1 MNTKALR
8 EKILDLA
15 MRGKLVEQN
24 PSDEPANE
32 LLQKIQ
38 AEKEQLIKNKKIKK
52 EKPLP
57 EISEE
62 DIPFE
67 IPESWGWV
75 RLGNISNTGDFQSI
89 KPLDI
94 MPESWLLELE
104 DIEKNTG
111 KLLQKRVVK
120 STEIKSNKYKFH
132 KDDVLYGKLRP
143 YLRKI
148 LLAEQDGYCSTEIFP
163 LTINSPID
171 SKLILYWLKSDY
183 ISKMVDA
190 SMYGV
195 NLPRVS
201 PKFFV
206 GINLPLPPLAEQK
219 RIVAKIEELFAL
231 IDTIEMNLTEY
242 NQLTEQLDKKVLDL
256 AMRGKL
262 VEQDP
267 NDESASELLKKIR
280 AEKEQLVKDKK
291 IKKEKPLPEIREDEV
306 PFDIPE
312 NWKWVRLSDVSKEIF
327 AGGDKPKVFSKEKYS
342 KISVPVYANGVTAKG
357 LYGYTDI
364 PRVLESAITISARGT
379 IGYSVIREEPFVPI
393 VRLLVIIPFKQF
405 VSHKFVKLFFD
416 YSIETG
422 EGTSIKQLT
431 VPGIKPRLIPIPPL
445 KEQKRIVSKIEE
457 IRAELQ
463 R

>member
-15 MRGKLVEQN
+15 MRGKLV
-24 PSDEPANE
+24 
-32 LLQKIQ
+32 K
-38 AEKEQLIKNKKIKK
+38 
-52 EKPLP
+52 
-57 EISEE
+57 
-62 DIPFE
+62 
-67 IPESWGWV
+67 
-75 RLGNISNTGDFQSI
+75 
-89 KPLDI
+89 
-94 MPESWLLELE
+94 
-104 DIEKNTG
+104 
-111 KLLQKRVVK
+111 
-120 STEIKSNKYKFH
+120 
-132 KDDVLYGKLRP
+132 
-143 YLRKI
+143 
-148 LLAEQDGYCSTEIFP
+148 
-163 LTINSPID
+163 
-171 SKLILYWLKSDY
+171 
-183 ISKMVDA
+183 
-190 SMYGV
+190 
-195 NLPRVS
+195 
-201 PKFFV
+201 
-206 GINLPLPPLAEQK
+206 
-219 RIVAKIEELFAL
+219 
-231 IDTIEMNLTEY
+231 
-242 NQLTEQLDKKVLDL
+242 
-256 AMRGKL
+256 
-262 VEQDP
+262 QDP
-267 NDESASELLKKIR
+267 NDEPASELLKKIR

-306 PFDIPE
+306 PFEIPE

-431 VPGIKPRLIPIPPL
+431 VPGIKLRLIPVPPL

>member
-1 MNTKALR
+1 MQ
-8 EKILDLA
+8 
-15 MRGKLVEQN
+15 QN
-24 PSDEPANE
+24 P
-32 LLQKIQ
+32 
-38 AEKEQLIKNKKIKK
+38 
-52 EKPLP
+52 
-57 EISEE
+57 
-62 DIPFE
+62 
-67 IPESWGWV
+67 G
-75 RLGNISNTGDFQSI
+75 I
-89 KPLDI
+89 KP
-94 MPESWLLELE
+94 
-104 DIEKNTG
+104 
-111 KLLQKRVVK
+111 R
-120 STEIKSNKYKFH
+120 
-132 KDDVLYGKLRP
+132 
-143 YLRKI
+143 
-148 LLAEQDGYCSTEIFP
+148 
-163 LTINSPID
+163 
-171 SKLILYWLKSDY
+171 LIP
-183 ISKMVDA
+183 V
-190 SMYGV
+190 
-195 NLPRVS
+195 
-201 PKFFV
+201 
-206 GINLPLPPLAEQK
+206 PPLKEQK
-219 RIVAKIEELFAL
+219 RIEAKIEELFAL

-242 NQLTEQLDKKVLDL
+242 NQLTEQLDKKVLVL

-306 PFDIPE
+306 PFEIPE

-431 VPGIKPRLIPIPPL
+431 VPGIKLRLIPVPPL